1 MVEGCKGCVCL
12 VEEEWPRG
20 MKVCRCMNVL
30 RGTWFGRVVGNP
42 YPADVDT
49 PRIQRPAWCDGKEE
63 EMEKYLEK
71 AIAKIEE
78 EYKSGKYD
86 RYANAMKA
94 EVKKALLSFVS
105 QDEELAQAVVQ
116 GGSFDECMKAVAT
129 NCGSHISD
137 LTAFE
142 RAVQF
147 YFPGARVRYQM
158 SVDLIGDAGESG
170 PSGRPVP
177 TAGGASPSPTQE
189 VRKQAAKILDL
200 SDFL

>member
-12 VEEEWPRG
+12 TEETWPHG
-20 MKVCRCMNVL
+20 IKVARCMNVQ
-30 RGTWFGRVVGNP
+30 RGKRFGRVVGNP
-42 YPADVDT
+42 YPADVDM
-49 PRIQRPAWCDGKEE
+49 PVIYRPAWCEGKED
-63 EMEKYLEK
+63 EMGEYLEK
-71 AIAKIEE
+71 AIAKIEAD
-78 EYKSGKYD
+78 YKSGKYD
-86 RYANAMKA
+86 RYASAMKE
-94 EVKKALLSFVS
+94 EVKKALLSFVA

-116 GGSFDECMKAVAT
+116 GGSFDECMKAVAK

-158 SVDLIGDAGESG
+158 SVDLIGDAGDDETIPQSAA
-170 PSGRPVP
+170 P
-177 TAGGASPSPTQE
+177 TAPFTHESLGTGAKP
-189 VRKQAAKILDL
+189 AAKILDL

>member
-1 MVEGCKGCVCL
+1 
-12 VEEEWPRG
+12 
-20 MKVCRCMNVL
+20 
-30 RGTWFGRVVGNP
+30 
-42 YPADVDT
+42 
-49 PRIQRPAWCDGKEE
+49 
-63 EMEKYLEK
+63 MEYREK
-71 AIAKIEE
+71 AIAKLEE

-86 RYANAMKA
+86 RYASAMKE
-94 EVKKALLSFVS
+94 EVKKALLSFVT

-116 GGSFDECMKAVAT
+116 GGSFNECMKAVAK

-158 SVDLIGDAGESG
+158 SVDLVGDADGEMDTS
-170 PSGRPVP
+170 SVTANARPQGEGIKP
-177 TAGGASPSPTQE
+177 RG
-189 VRKQAAKILDL
+189 KILDL

>member
-1 MVEGCKGCVCL
+1 
-12 VEEEWPRG
+12 
-20 MKVCRCMNVL
+20 
-30 RGTWFGRVVGNP
+30 
-42 YPADVDT
+42 
-49 PRIQRPAWCDGKEE
+49 
-63 EMEKYLEK
+63 MEYREK
-71 AIAKIEE
+71 AIAKLEE

-86 RYANAMKA
+86 RYASAMKE
-94 EVKKALLSFVS
+94 EVMKALRSFVT

-116 GGSFDECMKAVAT
+116 GGSFEKCMKAVAK

-158 SVDLIGDAGESG
+158 SVDLVGDAGDSETTPQSPAVTAPLTRGAES
-170 PSGRPVP
+170 SARRP
-177 TAGGASPSPTQE
+177 AG
-189 VRKQAAKILDL
+189 KILDL

>member
-1 MVEGCKGCVCL
+1 
-12 VEEEWPRG
+12 
-20 MKVCRCMNVL
+20 
-30 RGTWFGRVVGNP
+30 
-42 YPADVDT
+42 
-49 PRIQRPAWCDGKEE
+49 
-63 EMEKYLEK
+63 MEYRDK

-86 RYANAMKA
+86 RYAFAMKD
-94 EVKKALLSFVS
+94 EVKKALLSFIA

-116 GGSFDECMKAVAT
+116 GGSFEECMKAVAQ

-158 SVDLIGDAGESG
+158 SVDLVGDAALSDAAEPRQLSQRESRG
-170 PSGRPVP
+170 DGKAAARRP
-177 TAGGASPSPTQE
+177 AG
-189 VRKQAAKILDL
+189 KILDL

>member
-1 MVEGCKGCVCL
+1 MPVI
-12 VEEEWPRG
+12 
-20 MKVCRCMNVL
+20 
-30 RGTWFGRVVGNP
+30 
-42 YPADVDT
+42 Y
-49 PRIQRPAWCDGKEE
+49 RPAWCEGKKD
-63 EMEKYLEK
+63 EMGEYLEK
-71 AIAKIEE
+71 AIAKIEAD
-78 EYKSGKYD
+78 YKSGKYD
-86 RYANAMKA
+86 RYASAMKE
-94 EVKKALLSFVS
+94 EVKKALLSFVA

-158 SVDLIGDAGESG
+158 SVDLIGDADGETDTS
-170 PSGRPVP
+170 SV
-177 TAGGASPSPTQE
+177 TAHAAPPSPQGE
-189 VRKQAAKILDL
+189 GIKPRGKILDL